1 LERAGQSRLPR
12 RPAVRQGETTI
23 HDRPA
28 AAVADRIDID
38 VVEGH
43 RHCEPKPEHAVGDRR
58 RLSRPGPGEARIGQA
73 ATGLG
78 RSGRLL
84 NANRQPH
91 ERVSIRNRLCSL
103 RPGSAS
109 STLATVVE
117 GAMTLSNL
125 ADQVTPMN
133 LFKRVAIAAGALMA
147 SAAMVS
153 GAYAQHLGQEV
164 TPGPNSTDRMQQ
176 RQIDDRRTIQ
186 EAERIQNQTSRNN
199 SRYDRRNRRER
210 EQTPAEAI
218 EAAQAIATTAGLTCQ
233 VTEANRLGFT
243 NDNHPMYEAAC
254 ATGPGY
260 IVVGSTPPQS
270 FDCIELKSQAD
281 QARARDPN
289 AEVGQQC
296 AIEKNN
302 DVVSVL
308 QAYATEAGVT
318 CTVDNGTVLG
328 KSSDGAVIYEVG
340 CGSAP

>member
-1 LERAGQSRLPR
+1 
-12 RPAVRQGETTI
+12 
-23 HDRPA
+23 
-28 AAVADRIDID
+28 
-38 VVEGH
+38 
-43 RHCEPKPEHAVGDRR
+43 
-58 RLSRPGPGEARIGQA
+58 
-73 ATGLG
+73 
-78 RSGRLL
+78 
-84 NANRQPH
+84 
-91 ERVSIRNRLCSL
+91 
-103 RPGSAS
+103 
-109 STLATVVE
+109 
-117 GAMTLSNL
+117 
-125 ADQVTPMN
+125 MN

-340 CGSAP
+340 CGSAPGYWLARTASGWEVTECLQAISTGGTCQFTTMEEISADLQRMLANTHASDCAVQQVRLVGQNANGRFYEAKCSAGDGYIARAKDGAVEQVYACAIAQPIAGGCTLTPTPAAATSEQ